1 MYAQYPENVV
11 QFFQECMPSGYSQR
25 RITRFGRMTGD
36 DRVEEEG
43 SMVTNHIIQLREGV
57 VDGQVTWV
65 CTNSVNLEANFRE
78 GSVLLKNDTLT
89 KLDPSLERCIP
100 VGDGVKNY
108 VQYVSIFSR
117 VLWLGVSSMEIKSFF
132 VHAWW

>member
-1 MYAQYPENVV
+1 M
-11 QFFQECMPSGYSQR
+11 
-25 RITRFGRMTGD
+25 
-36 DRVEEEG
+36 EEEG

-57 VDGQVTWV
+57 VDGTVQWV

-108 VQYVSIFSR
+108 VQYVSKLNF
-117 VLWLGVSSMEIKSFF
+117 LKLTCEI
-132 VHAWW
+132 